1 MHRGRLFRP
10 TVFII
15 ISCILF
21 LQGLSAAPPLQTGSF
36 IRDAEIEATLHEYI
50 TPLFRVAK
58 LDPKSLNLYVIV
70 NPEINAS
77 ASIRYSI
84 FINTGLLLE
93 SKTPEQVIGVLAHE
107 TGHIAGGHIS
117 RTEGAMGKATLAAMA
132 AMALGTAAA
141 IASNSSDAAMASI
154 LGGMSMAQGIV
165 FHYSRGQEGTADS
178 SGVHYLDDLKW
189 SSRGLLEFMQMLE
202 KQEYLSPDQ
211 QDVYMRTHPFSRD
224 RVDFL
229 KQHLKNSP
237 YANNRLPQDFYEK
250 YDRMIAKL
258 SAYLEPPGKT
268 LLTYRA
274 TDQSVKARYARAIA
288 FYRENNFPEASK
300 QLDGLIHEFPRDP
313 YFHEIKGQFMFE
325 QGRLDDALTSYKQAI
340 EIKPDAPLIHLA
352 YAQTLIEKNQPKMDK
367 EAIHELRNVLKD
379 EEENSFAWR
388 LLAIAYGRGGNLGM
402 SSLALAEEALANDKP
417 KIALTQSK
425 RAQYHLKG
433 GPDTLRA
440 ADIQSLAER
449 LVKEKE

>member
-10 TVFII
+10 TVFTI

-237 YANNRLPQDFYEK
+237 YANNHLPQDFYKK

-268 LLTYRA
+268 LLAYRA

-340 EIKPDAPLIHLA
+340 EIKPMNLLFTSL
-352 YAQTLIEKNQPKMDK
+352 TLKLLLKKISPKWTKKPFM
-367 EAIHELRNVLKD
+367 
-379 EEENSFAWR
+379 SFA
-388 LLAIAYGRGGNLGM
+388 M
-402 SSLALAEEALANDKP
+402 SSKMKK
-417 KIALTQSK
+417 KILLHGDCLLLPMDVVAIWECLP
-425 RAQYHLKG
+425 LL
-433 GPDTLRA
+433 LRKKLLPMTSPNCTNS
-440 ADIQSLAER
+440 IETGSIPS
-449 LVKEKE
+449 